1 MRLRSTV
8 RSTLITLFAAAAATV
23 AAALPASADPSA
35 LAAGK
40 YVALG
45 DSYSSGTGAGSYG
58 SSGSCKRSSNSYPQL
73 WANANAPSSFAF
85 VACSGAVTSDVLNNQ
100 VSAVTSD
107 TSLVTIS
114 IGGNDA
120 GFASVMTDC
129 NLGSD
134 STCVSRNQ
142 QAQNFARTTL
152 PARLDNVYTQIRNR
166 APGARVVVLGYP
178 HIYQLGGSCWIG
190 LSETKRAAIN
200 TSSDVLAEVIRGRA
214 SAFGFTFVDARPA
227 FAGHEICAS
236 GTRWINS
243 VSWPVD
249 ESYHPNA
256 AGHRGGYYAALEAV
270 A

>member
-1 MRLRSTV
+1 MRLTRPILV
-8 RSTLITLFAAAAATV
+8 AVLAALTMLGL
-23 AAALPASADPSA
+23 ALPASAA
-35 LAAGK
+35 TGR

-58 SSGSCKRSSNSYPQL
+58 SSGSCKRSANSYPQL

-85 VACSGAVTSDVLNNQ
+85 VACSGAVTSDVLNSQ
-100 VSAVTSD
+100 VSAVTSS
-107 TSLVTIS
+107 TALVTIS

-120 GFASVMTDC
+120 GFADVMTTC
-129 NLGSD
+129 NLSSD
-134 STCVSRNQ
+134 STCVSANQ
-142 QAQNFARTTL
+142 DAQNFARTTL
-152 PARLDNVYTQIRNR
+152 PGRLDNVYTQIRNR
-166 APGARVVVLGYP
+166 APSARVVVVGYP
-178 HIYQLGGSCWIG
+178 HIYKLNGSCWIG

-200 TSSDVLAEVIRGRA
+200 QSSDVLAQVISGRA
-214 SAFGFTFVDARPA
+214 AAFGFTYLDGRNT

-243 VSWPVD
+243 VTWPID

-256 AGHRGGYYAALEAV
+256 TGQRGGYYNPLEAV

>member
-1 MRLRSTV
+1 MRLRSIVIACLTTSAAV
-8 RSTLITLFAAAAATV
+8 ISGFAATPAAA
-23 AAALPASADPSA
+23 DPVVQ
-35 LAAGK
+35 AGK

-58 SSGSCKRSSNSYPQL
+58 DSGDCKRSANSYAQL
-73 WANANAPSSFAF
+73 WANANTPSSFVF
-85 VACSGAVTSDVLNNQ
+85 VACSRAVTSDVVNGQ
-100 VSAVTSD
+100 VGSLTAD

-120 GFASVMTDC
+120 GFADVMIDC

-134 STCVSRNQ
+134 DDCVARNKE
-142 QAQNFARTTL
+142 AQDFARTTL
-152 PARLDNVYTQIRNR
+152 PGRLDSVYGEISDR
-166 APGARVVVLGYP
+166 APDAQVVVLGYP
-178 HIYQLGGSCWIG
+178 HMYQVNGSCSVG

-200 TSSDVLAEVIRGRA
+200 GSSDVLADVVSARA
-214 SAFGFTFVDARPA
+214 DAFGFTFVDGRSA

-236 GTRWINS
+236 GARWLNS
-243 VSWPVD
+243 VTWPVD

-256 AGHRGGYYAALEAV
+256 AGQRDGYYKALEAV

>member
-1 MRLRSTV
+1 MRLRSIA
-8 RSTLITLFAAAAATV
+8 STLILALLTTAVAVLAAA
-23 AAALPASADPSA
+23 PASAEPVA
-35 LAAGK
+35 LAGK

-58 SSGSCKRSSNSYPQL
+58 SSGSCKRSANAYAQL
-73 WANANAPSSFAF
+73 WANANAPSSFVF
-85 VACSGAVTSDVLNNQ
+85 VACSGALTTDVINNQ
-100 VSAVTSD
+100 VGSLTSD

-120 GFASVMTDC
+120 GFADVMTDC

-142 QAQNFARTTL
+142 QAQTYARNQL
-152 PARLDNVYTQIRNR
+152 PARLDAVYTQIRNR
-166 APGARVVVLGYP
+166 APGARVVVVGYP
-178 HIYQLGGSCWIG
+178 HIYQLSGSCSVG

-200 TSSDVLAEVIRGRA
+200 QSSDVLAEVIKGRA
-214 SAFGFTFVDARPA
+214 GAFGFTFVDGRSA

-236 GTRWINS
+236 GTRWLNS
-243 VSWPVD
+243 LTFPVD

-256 AGHRGGYYAALEAV
+256 AGQRGGYYAAVEAV

>member
-1 MRLRSTV
+1 MRFSPPILRSV
-8 RSTLITLFAAAAATV
+8 LVAALAAATV
-23 AAALPASADPSA
+23 VGLAAPASA
-35 LAAGK
+35 AAGK

-58 SSGSCKRSSNSYPQL
+58 DSGGCKRSANSYPRL

-107 TSLVTIS
+107 TALVTIS

-120 GFASVMTDC
+120 GFADVMTDC

-134 STCVSRNQ
+134 SACVSRNQ
-142 QAQNFARTTL
+142 EAQNFARNTL
-152 PARLDNVYTQIRNR
+152 PGRLNNVYTQIRNR
-166 APGARVVVLGYP
+166 APSARVVVLGYP
-178 HIYQLGGSCWIG
+178 HIYELDGSCWVG

-200 TSSDVLAEVIRGRA
+200 QSSDVLSSVTSGRA
-214 SAFGFTFVDARPA
+214 AAFGFTYIDARNT
-227 FAGHEICAS
+227 FRGHEICAS
-236 GTRWINS
+236 GARWINS
-243 VSWPVD
+243 VTWPVD

-256 AGHRGGYYAALEAV
+256 AGQRGGYYNALESV